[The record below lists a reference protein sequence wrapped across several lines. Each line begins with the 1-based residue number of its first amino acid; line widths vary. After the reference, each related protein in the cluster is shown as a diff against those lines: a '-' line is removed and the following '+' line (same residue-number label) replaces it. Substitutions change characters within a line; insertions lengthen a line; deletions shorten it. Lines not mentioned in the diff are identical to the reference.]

1 MDVAISGAS
10 GFIGTAL
17 TRALEA
23 AGHRVL
29 VLVRPSSRGSRRPGE
44 VIAWDPA
51 VGTIDAAGLEGVD
64 VVVNLS
70 GVGIGDRKWTPGRME
85 EIRESRTRST
95 ALLASTIAGLARPP
109 AVFVTASGSG
119 YYGDGGDAVLT
130 EDSGPGDT
138 FLARV
143 CVAWED
149 AARPAAH
156 AGLRVVWIRTG
167 VVLDPSGGMLC
178 RVLLPFRLGLG
189 GRVGSGR
196 QYLSWITLAD
206 EVAAIRH
213 VIDDHTLGGPVNLTA
228 PNPVTNA
235 ELAATLGTVLR
246 RPTAIPTPLAPLR
259 LRYGGDLVRE
269 LLLDGQRAVPAKLLA
284 SGFAFEHPDL
294 TTALRALLGR

>member
-23 AGHRVL
+23 AGHRVV
-29 VLVRPSSRGSRRPGE
+29 VLTRPSSKRSRPSAD
-44 VIAWDPA
+44 VIAWDPT

-70 GVGIGDRKWTPGRME
+70 GVGIGDRRWTPGRMD
-85 EIRESRTRST
+85 EIRESRTRAT

-167 VVLDPSGGMLC
+167 VVLDPSGGMLR

-269 LLLDGQRAVPAKLLA
+269 LLLQGQRAVPAKLSE
-284 SGFAFEHPDL
+284 SGFTFEHPDL